1 MNKNVFLLLGITIG
15 LILIFLGIFNNQK
28 LDRTQSNIVALV
40 NDHPIL
46 QSDLD
51 LALNALAMNKEN
63 SITPEQVRLVLERLI
78 DEQLLLQRGVEL
90 NLPQNSNPIRKMI
103 INSMVDSILS
113 ENNEFQITDDVLIE
127 FYTENI
133 AFFLPPKELRLKK
146 LFIKFGTIGEDENRL
161 DIIREMLIDGEDFD
175 EVSLLK
181 GDQFLPEI
189 PDTYLPERKL
199 LDYLDPLLV
208 KNAFNLRDGQITS
221 EIETSNGYNFLYLVD
236 SKKGEALPFIEMNEK
251 VKAEY
256 IRRSDERALT
266 NYLKWLRER
275 YSVIYDEKFNE

>member
-1 MNKNVFLLLGITIG
+1 MNKNIFLLLGITIG

-28 LDRTQSNIVALV
+28 LDKTQFNIVALV

-113 ENNEFQITDDVLIE
+113 ENNDFQITDDVLIE
-127 FYTENI
+127 FYNENI
-133 AFFLPPKELRLKK
+133 VFFLPPKELRLKK
-146 LFIKFGTIGEDENRL
+146 LFIKFGTISEDENRL

-175 EVSLLK
+175 VVSLLK

-208 KNAFNLRDGQITS
+208 KNAFNLKDGQITS
-221 EIETSNGYNFLYLVD
+221 EIETNDGYHFLYLVD
-236 SKKGEALPFIEMNEK
+236 SKKGEPLPFDEMKEK

-256 IRRSDERALT
+256 IRRSDEDALI
-266 NYLKWLRER
+266 NYLNWLRDR
-275 YSVIYDEKFNE
+275 YNVVYGEKFNE

>member
-1 MNKNVFLLLGITIG
+1 MNKNIFLLLGITIG

-28 LDRTQSNIVALV
+28 LDKTQFNIVALV

-113 ENNEFQITDDVLIE
+113 ENNDFQITDDVLIE
-127 FYTENI
+127 FYNENI
-133 AFFLPPKELRLKK
+133 VFFLPPKELRLKK
-146 LFIKFGTIGEDENRL
+146 LFIKFGTISEDENRL

-208 KNAFNLRDGQITS
+208 KNAFNLKDGQITS
-221 EIETSNGYNFLYLVD
+221 EIETNDGYHFLYLVD
-236 SKKGEALPFIEMNEK
+236 SKKGEPLPFDEMKEK

-256 IRRSDERALT
+256 IRRSDEDALI
-266 NYLKWLRER
+266 NYLNWLKDR
-275 YSVIYDEKFNE
+275 YNVVYGEKFNE